1 MDYQVPYQV
10 PLPSNLAKATIVNI
24 NSILLS
30 VGSLGYDIY
39 YQK

>member
-1 MDYQVPYQV
+1 MVGRVGYQV

-30 VGSLGYDIY
+30 EYTLGYDIC